1 MSQFRL
7 SPARAAGA
15 FAVALAAVLVLSGCG
30 ESSKP
35 APTTS
40 NPGGGDP
47 AIPAPPA
54 PVDNSPP
61 PAAASLDS
69 SVLQD
74 LLSFDRC
81 DFLNREYC
89 MFPWPNNWFT
99 TADSSTDTGLRINL
113 SPLSM
118 PSNVLGKPLDPSD
131 WNRNDGFSPGQAILV
146 RIPGLDL
153 ARTGAVPLTDIAKSY
168 AHDAPIQVIDAETGE
183 RQLIW
188 AEMDANITKF
198 EGCDTLGI
206 VATLGSLLGEVG
218 LPGVDSVE
226 TLANTLRGYCGQ
238 LPAISN
244 PLVDPGPALIVRP
257 AKNFT
262 PGHRYIVV
270 LRNLKD
276 ADGAALEAP
285 AAFRIYRDNHS
296 SSLPMVEGRR
306 AHFEEL
312 FSSLGKA
319 GIPRGDLFLTWDFT
333 VASERNLTERA
344 LHIRDDALAALGD
357 DTPADGI
364 VQGEAP
370 TISNVT
376 VSDRVGDENIA
387 REVRGVIT
395 VPSYLN
401 IPNGPAGSR
410 FYYAPSADGLYG
422 DGLPDRNPI
431 KGTQTFDFL
440 CRIPRRAFDGA
451 QDPAT
456 ATKGVAQ
463 RPALY
468 GHGLLGSQSEGSGQ
482 IGAIIQEVGMVYC
495 ATDWIGMASH
505 NFDPTQPFDT
515 VYYDPPLGD
524 VLNVLTLLID
534 MSNFTTLTDRVQ
546 QSLINFTYLGRAVM
560 HPDGFCKLDAFKVG
574 DQCLLDR
581 TELYYDGNS
590 QGGIIGGA
598 LLAVSPDIKAGVL
611 GVPGMNYS
619 TLLSRSVDFDLYAT
633 FFYASYQASLDQQ
646 FVLSLIQMLWDR
658 AENDGYAWSLA
669 AGKNLPGA
677 TPKRVLLHPAFGD
690 HQVTMTTAEVMARTI
705 GAGVHCPAVARG
717 SSPQRGRGVY
727 ELVNA
732 AIGLDPLDLNR
743 RHPDDEPY
751 YAIPCLTNPHVGN
764 ALVVW
769 DSGPTLRADGTPR
782 NDADDSG
789 EKLSGVAPPP
799 VTNTPPRPEL
809 GYGADPHEYPRSTA
823 ASRQQKDAFYRPNG
837 AVVDTCGGK
846 PCATRK
852 FEP

>member
-7 SPARAAGA
+7 NPARVAGA
-15 FAVALAAVLVLSGCG
+15 FAVALAAALALAACG

-35 APTTS
+35 AGGGV
-40 NPGGGDP
+40 PGGGDP
-47 AIPAPPA
+47 VIPAPPA

-61 PAAASLDS
+61 PPAASLDS
-69 SVLQD
+69 SVLPD

-113 SPLSM
+113 NPLSM
-118 PSNVLGKPLDPSD
+118 PSNVLAKPLDPSE

-146 RIPGLDL
+146 RIPALDL
-153 ARTGAVPLTDIAKSY
+153 AKTGAVPLTDIAKSY
-168 AHDAPIQVIDAETGE
+168 AQDAPIQVIDADTGE

-218 LPGVDSVE
+218 LPGVESVE

-244 PLVDPGPALIVRP
+244 PLVDPGPALIIRP

-276 ADGAALEAP
+276 SDGGAIEAP

-306 AHFEEL
+306 AHFEDL

-319 GIPRGDLFLTWDFT
+319 GIPRGELFLTWDFT

-370 TISNVT
+370 TISNIT

-410 FYYAPSADGLYG
+410 FYYAPGNGSLYG
-422 DGLPDRNPI
+422 DGLPDRNPV

-456 ATKGVAQ
+456 ASKGIAQ

-482 IGAIIQEVGMVYC
+482 VGAIIQEVGMIYC

-505 NFDPTQPFDT
+505 NFDPTKPFDT

-727 ELVNA
+727 DLVNA

-751 YAIPCLTNPHVGN
+751 YAIPCLSNPHVGN

-823 ASRQQKDAFYRPNG
+823 ASRRQKDAFYRPNG

>member
-1 MSQFRL
+1 MAQLRLRPVHGTGVLVLVSAMLALAACGTSQPPAGGGGTDSPRTPL
-7 SPARAAGA
+7 SPAP
-15 FAVALAAVLVLSGCG
+15 L
-30 ESSKP
+30 P
-35 APTTS
+35 
-40 NPGGGDP
+40 
-47 AIPAPPA
+47 

-61 PAAASLDS
+61 PPATSLDPQ
-69 SVLQD
+69 VLID
-74 LLSFDRC
+74 VPSFDRC

-89 MFPWPNNWFT
+89 LFPWPNNWFT
-99 TADSSTDTGLRINL
+99 TADASKDTGLRINL
-113 SPLSM
+113 NLLSM
-118 PSNVLGKPLDPSD
+118 PSNIAGKPLDPTD
-131 WNRNDGFSPGQAILV
+131 WNRNDGFSPGQALLV
-146 RIPGLDL
+146 RVPGVDL
-153 ARTGAVPLTDIAKSY
+153 VKSGAAPLTDVERSWA
-168 AHDAPIQVIDAETGE
+168 ADTPILVVDAESGE
-183 RQLIW
+183 RQLLW
-188 AEMDANITKF
+188 AELDSNITKF
-198 EGCDTLGI
+198 QGCDAAGTAGT
-206 VATLGSLLGEVG
+206 VVELLGEAGIPSLDAVA
-218 LPGVDSVE
+218 E
-226 TLANTLRGYCGQ
+226 AARTLRSQCEN
-238 LPAISN
+238 LPPVEN
-244 PLVDPGPALIVRP
+244 PLVDPGPALIIRP

-262 PGHRYIVV
+262 PGRRYIAV
-270 LRNLKD
+270 LRNLKNS
-276 ADGAALEAP
+276 DGAPIEAP

-306 AHFEEL
+306 AHFEQLFAEL
-312 FSSLGKA
+312 GEA
-319 GIPRGDLFLTWDFT
+319 GIPRKDLFLAWDFNI
-333 VASERNLTERA
+333 ASERDLTERA

-357 DTPADGI
+357 DTPADGV
-364 VQGEAP
+364 VQGNAP
-370 TISNVT
+370 VISNVT

-410 FYYAPSADGLYG
+410 FYYTPSLTSPYG

-431 KGTQTFDFL
+431 QGTQTFDFL
-440 CRIPRRAFDGA
+440 CRIPRRAFDGV

-456 ATKGVAQ
+456 AIKGNPQ

-482 IGAIIQEVGMVYC
+482 IGAITQEVGMIYC

-505 NFDPTQPFDT
+505 DFDPANPIDR

-524 VLNVLTLLID
+524 VLNVLTLLLD

-560 HPDGFCKLDAFKVG
+560 HPEGFCRLDAFKVG

-598 LLAVSPDIKAGVL
+598 LMAVSPDIRAGTL
-611 GVPGMNYS
+611 GVVGMNYS

-633 FFYASYQASLDQQ
+633 FFYSSYQASLDQQ

-658 AENDGYAWSLA
+658 AENNGYAWSLA
-669 AGKNLPGA
+669 PGRNLPGA

-690 HQVTMTTAEVMARTI
+690 HQVTMTSAEVMARTI
-705 GAGVHCPAVARG
+705 GAGLHCPAVARG
-717 SSPQRGRGVY
+717 KAPQRGAAVY
-727 ELVNA
+727 RIINA
-732 AIGLDPLDLNR
+732 AIGLDPLDFDR
-743 RHPDDEPY
+743 RHHDDEPY
-751 YAIPCLTNPHVGN
+751 FGIPCLRHPHRGN

-782 NDADDSG
+782 NDHDSSG
-789 EKLSGVAPPP
+789 ERLSGVAPPP

-823 ASRQQKDAFYRPNG
+823 ASRQQKDAFFRPDG

-846 PCATRK
+846 PCATRS

>member
-7 SPARAAGA
+7 RPAQVAGA
-15 FAVALAAVLVLSGCG
+15 LAVALAALALSACG

-35 APTTS
+35 A
-40 NPGGGDP
+40 GGGDP
-47 AIPAPPA
+47 GSGDPLIPAPPA

-61 PAAASLDS
+61 PPAASLDS

-81 DFLNREYC
+81 DFLNRDYC

-113 SPLSM
+113 NPLSM
-118 PSNVLGKPLDPSD
+118 PSNVLAKPLDPSD

-153 ARTGAVPLTDIAKSY
+153 AKTGAVPLTDLAKSY
-168 AHDAPIQVIDAETGE
+168 AHDAPIEVIDADSGE

-244 PLVDPGPALIVRP
+244 PLVDPGPALIIRP

-262 PGHRYIVV
+262 PGHRYIVA
-270 LRNLKD
+270 LRNLKNTD
-276 ADGAALEAP
+276 SAAIEAP
-285 AAFRIYRDNHS
+285 ASFRIYRDNHS

-306 AHFEEL
+306 AHFEDL
-312 FSSLGKA
+312 FTSLGKA
-319 GIPRGDLFLTWDFT
+319 GIPRAELFLAWDFT
-333 VASERNLTERA
+333 VASERNLTERV

-370 TISNVT
+370 TISNIT

-410 FYYAPSADGLYG
+410 FYYAPSADSLYG

-505 NFDPTQPFDT
+505 NFDLTQPIDT

-524 VLNVLTLLID
+524 VLNVLTLLVD

-546 QSLINFTYLGRAVM
+546 QSLVNFSYLGRAVM

-574 DQCLLDR
+574 EQCLLDR
-581 TELYYDGNS
+581 SELYYDGNS

-677 TPKRVLLHPAFGD
+677 SPKRVLLHPAFGD
-690 HQVTMTTAEVMARTI
+690 HQVTMTSAEVMARTI

-717 SSPQRGRGVY
+717 SSPQRGRAVY
-727 ELVNA
+727 NLVNA

-743 RHPDDEPY
+743 RHQDEEPY
-751 YAIPCLTNPHVGN
+751 YAIPCLSNPHVGN

-823 ASRQQKDAFYRPNG
+823 ASRQQKDAFFRSNG